1 MKTVLRYIARPAKM
15 KHKRTTKSPK
25 NIICNDA
32 KHSMSNRNT
41 GLTIYHV
48 TKKLMLN

>member
-15 KHKRTTKSPK
+15 KHKRTTTSPK
-25 NIICNDA
+25 Y